1 MAIITATITITQA
14 TTPIEDMHMTDLH
27 SHILPGIDDGAKDQ
41 NVSASLLQAQLSSG
55 VTQVACTPH
64 FYFERQ
70 TIEEFCQKRDAAKQV
85 LFHYCAAELEN
96 ITVQV
101 GAEVLFS
108 PGLLELDL
116 KPLCMENTSLMLVEL
131 PTSYYPLWTC
141 DVLYRLGGLGVVP
154 LIAHVERY
162 PYVMENPNLLLDWIS
177 AGAYTQVN
185 ATSLVQ
191 HKKRKE
197 RILKMIRHRLIHVI
211 ATDTHSLVKRPPLM
225 GQALTLIEKN
235 CGTQIAQEMCTCA
248 DALFAGE
255 APEQPEATAMKQ
267 LFGHVF

>member
-1 MAIITATITITQA
+1 
-14 TTPIEDMHMTDLH
+14 MTDLH
-27 SHILPGIDDGAKDQ
+27 SHILPGIDDGAKDEAI
-41 NVSASLLQAQLSSG
+41 SAALLQAQYNSG
-55 VTQVACTPH
+55 VTQIACTPH
-64 FYFERQ
+64 FYSERQ
-70 TIEEFCQKRDAAKQV
+70 SIEDFCEKRDAAKQR
-85 LFHYCAAELEN
+85 LFTYCAAEMEG
-96 ITVQV
+96 ITVKA

-116 KPLCMENTSLMLVEL
+116 TPLCMANTDLMLVEL

-191 HKKRKE
+191 HKKRRE

-225 GQALTLIEKN
+225 EQAITLIEKN
-235 CGTQIAQEMCTCA
+235 CGTQIAQEMCACA